1 MFLVSSLGRIL
12 GDVNL
17 NLDDKAAIK
26 ARGLWEDWHLRQL
39 IDHPS
44 RTNHVSGELTLLNMI
59 LRRHRN
65 KGFFPAHIHGVWPSF
80 IIRASCTT

>member
-1 MFLVSSLGRIL
+1 MMNLVVIFRVCLCFSGRIL

-44 RTNHVSGELTLLNMI
+44 RTNHVSGNHAASFNAYAELLYTI
-59 LRRHRN
+59 LPKVFH
-65 KGFFPAHIHGVWPSF
+65 
-80 IIRASCTT
+80 

>member
-1 MFLVSSLGRIL
+1 MTRMIRNVCCIGSLGRIL

-44 RTNHVSGELTLLNMI
+44 RTNHVSGN
-59 LRRHRN
+59 
-65 KGFFPAHIHGVWPSF
+65 
-80 IIRASCTT
+80 

>member
-1 MFLVSSLGRIL
+1 MCIVLLLGRIL

-39 IDHPS
+39 IEHPS
-44 RTNHVSGELTLLNMI
+44 RTNHVSGN
-59 LRRHRN
+59 
-65 KGFFPAHIHGVWPSF
+65 
-80 IIRASCTT
+80 

>member
-1 MFLVSSLGRIL
+1 MFLVNVNFPAYFLPGRIL

-44 RTNHVSGELTLLNMI
+44 RTNHVSGRFVQLVLPVALETRKQRL
-59 LRRHRN
+59 
-65 KGFFPAHIHGVWPSF
+65 PS
-80 IIRASCTT
+80 CGL

>member
-1 MFLVSSLGRIL
+1 MCLYILPGRIL

-17 NLDDKAAIK
+17 NLDEKAAIK

-44 RTNHVSGELTLLNMI
+44 RTNHVSGNHSLHRLII
-59 LRRHRN
+59 LQ
-65 KGFFPAHIHGVWPSF
+65 
-80 IIRASCTT
+80 

>member
-1 MFLVSSLGRIL
+1 MLIFLNFIFKTGRIL

-44 RTNHVSGELTLLNMI
+44 RTNHVSGEHTV
-59 LRRHRN
+59 LRIYVLQT
-65 KGFFPAHIHGVWPSF
+65 KKQSD
-80 IIRASCTT
+80 

>member
-1 MFLVSSLGRIL
+1 MCVVWFLCYDTFFCASLPGRIL

-44 RTNHVSGELTLLNMI
+44 RTNHVSGNQISL
-59 LRRHRN
+59 
-65 KGFFPAHIHGVWPSF
+65 
-80 IIRASCTT
+80 

>member
-1 MFLVSSLGRIL
+1 MLVLRHSNIIKMMKDAYILWILPGRIL

-39 IDHPS
+39 IDHPA
-44 RTNHVSGELTLLNMI
+44 RTNHVSGKEH
-59 LRRHRN
+59 LRLWLID
-65 KGFFPAHIHGVWPSF
+65 F
-80 IIRASCTT
+80 T